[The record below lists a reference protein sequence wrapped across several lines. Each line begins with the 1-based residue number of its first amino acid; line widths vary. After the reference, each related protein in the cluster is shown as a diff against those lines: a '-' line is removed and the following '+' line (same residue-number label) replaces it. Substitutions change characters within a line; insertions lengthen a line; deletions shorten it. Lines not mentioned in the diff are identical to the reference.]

1 MNNLKRK
8 IVSIIMICTIIAIIV
23 TGTISVNTANKIISE
38 NAVQR
43 MNLLC
48 DYNRLS
54 FNDMLSSIEQSV
66 NILAKYTVLSIDDVD
81 SFKSDPEY
89 VENLENN
96 ISDMYITTAKNTKG
110 AVGVYARF
118 NPEFTDPK
126 SGIFLIRNQSKETY
140 VYEDPTDLSKYAADD
155 YGHVGWYYETM
166 KKGEAL
172 WMQPYLNRN
181 TNNYLISYIIPI
193 YINDEFIGIVGMDIN
208 FLYIVSL
215 VRSISIYDTGY
226 AFLINNNG
234 EIIYHPD
241 IEKGEK
247 LSDYVDIDIVK
258 YINNIHN
265 KRDNESNVH
274 YEYNGKSKYLSI
286 GKLNNNAY
294 LVITAPESEIFAD
307 AIVLR
312 QRITL
317 FAEMTAIV
325 VFIIGLLLIKTIEK
339 QTSIDH
345 LTGVK
350 NREAFI
356 REVDEK
362 LKLYR
367 SSSYRP
373 PNYSYAFIMIDIDH
387 FKDINDSMG
396 HNTGDMAIKSV
407 AYALERVFNNNDIIG
422 RFGGDEFL
430 VFVQC
435 IDKEIV
441 EKRINEFM
449 KLIYSGSQYYSY
461 KMTCSSGIIFSSN
474 CDTDSDKLILE
485 ADAAMYEAKKL
496 GRGRY
501 ILRENN

>member
-1 MNNLKRK
+1 
-8 IVSIIMICTIIAIIV
+8 
-23 TGTISVNTANKIISE
+23 
-38 NAVQR
+38 
-43 MNLLC
+43 
-48 DYNRLS
+48 
-54 FNDMLSSIEQSV
+54 
-66 NILAKYTVLSIDDVD
+66 
-81 SFKSDPEY
+81 
-89 VENLENN
+89 
-96 ISDMYITTAKNTKG
+96 
-110 AVGVYARF
+110 
-118 NPEFTDPK
+118 
-126 SGIFLIRNQSKETY
+126 
-140 VYEDPTDLSKYAADD
+140 
-155 YGHVGWYYETM
+155 
-166 KKGEAL
+166 
-172 WMQPYLNRN
+172 
-181 TNNYLISYIIPI
+181 
-193 YINDEFIGIVGMDIN
+193 MDIN

-294 LVITAPESEIFAD
+294 LVIAAPESEIFAD

-325 VFIIGLLLIKTIEK
+325 VF
-339 QTSIDH
+339 
-345 LTGVK
+345 
-350 NREAFI
+350 
-356 REVDEK
+356 
-362 LKLYR
+362 
-367 SSSYRP
+367 
-373 PNYSYAFIMIDIDH
+373 
-387 FKDINDSMG
+387 
-396 HNTGDMAIKSV
+396 
-407 AYALERVFNNNDIIG
+407 
-422 RFGGDEFL
+422 
-430 VFVQC
+430 
-435 IDKEIV
+435 V

-449 KLIYSGSQYYSY
+449 KLIYSGNQYYSY